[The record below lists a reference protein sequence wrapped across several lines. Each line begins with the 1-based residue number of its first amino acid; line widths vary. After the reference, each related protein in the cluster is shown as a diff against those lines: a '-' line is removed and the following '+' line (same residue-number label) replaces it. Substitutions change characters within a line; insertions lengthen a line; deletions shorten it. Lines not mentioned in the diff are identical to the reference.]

1 MSKIEEREL
10 FFEHIKKIYMQNPN
24 FEVTPDTI
32 YNELSLFNVQDGKQ
46 MRISNDNLINIQAQ
60 LSNDFRKKD
69 KIKCFS
75 NGYFFAIE
83 NRGSYDD
90 KTFYEKM
97 KVSKELPKTSSPS
110 PDRFIEAYKCEEDEI
125 LVFTLTSKLSGT
137 HSNAVLAK
145 TMYLEEHPEKRIE
158 VIDTQSG
165 SIGVALMMLK
175 CNELIEQGKTMD
187 EILNEIEK
195 YKKDIIFFGALDTL
209 ENAIKG
215 GRVNPLAGKVMN
227 ALNLKVIIRIDEGLV
242 KPIDKARGGV
252 NSIKKA
258 LDYVKS
264 HVNDEKEKTIIIAH
278 ANCPE
283 KAHKIK
289 SIIEEDSNFKEVL
302 IASIGPI
309 MGTFTA
315 EGAILVAVL

>member
-1 MSKIEEREL
+1 MKR
-10 FFEHIKKIYMQNPN
+10 HIKIITDGSCDLPKEVIERVNP
-24 FEVTPDTI
+24 DI
-32 YNELSLFNVQDGKQ
+32 IGINV
-46 MRISNDNLINIQAQ
+46 
-60 LSNDFRKKD
+60 
-69 KIKCFS
+69 CF
-75 NGYFFAIE
+75 GEETYIGGVE
-83 NRGSYDD
+83 IDD

-97 KVSKELPKTSSPS
+97 KLSKELPKTSSPS
-110 PDRFIEAYKCEEDEI
+110 PDKFIEAYKCEEDEI

-137 HSNAVLAK
+137 YSNAVLTK
-145 TMYLEEHPEKRIE
+145 TMYLEDHPKKRIE

-187 EILNEIEK
+187 EILIEIEK
-195 YKKDIIFFGALDTL
+195 YKKNIIFFSALDTL

-242 KPIDKARGGV
+242 KPIDKARGSV

-258 LDYVKS
+258 IDYVRT
-264 HVNDEKEKTIIIAH
+264 HVDNEIEKTVIIAH

-283 KAHKIK
+283 KADKIK
-289 SIIEEDSNFKEVL
+289 AIIEENSEFKEIL

-309 MGTFTA
+309 MGTFTS
-315 EGAILVAVL
+315 EGAILVSVL

>member
-1 MSKIEEREL
+1 MKR
-10 FFEHIKKIYMQNPN
+10 HIKIITDGSCDLPKEVIERVNP
-24 FEVTPDTI
+24 DI
-32 YNELSLFNVQDGKQ
+32 IGINV
-46 MRISNDNLINIQAQ
+46 
-60 LSNDFRKKD
+60 
-69 KIKCFS
+69 CF
-75 NGYFFAIE
+75 GEETYIGGVE
-83 NRGSYDD
+83 IDD

-97 KVSKELPKTSSPS
+97 KLSKELPKTSSPS
-110 PDRFIEAYKCEEDEI
+110 PDKFIEAYKCEEDEI

-137 HSNAVLAK
+137 YSNAVLAK
-145 TMYLEEHPEKRIE
+145 TMYLEEYPKKRIE

-175 CNELIEQGKTMD
+175 CNELIEQRKTMD
-187 EILNEIEK
+187 EILIEIEK

-242 KPIDKARGGV
+242 KPIDKARGSV

-258 LDYVKS
+258 IDYVRT
-264 HVNDEKEKTIIIAH
+264 HVDNEIEKTVIIAH

-283 KAHKIK
+283 KADKIK
-289 SIIEEDSNFKEVL
+289 AIIEENSKFKEIL

-309 MGTFTA
+309 MGTFTS
-315 EGAILVAVL
+315 EGAILVSVL

>member
-1 MSKIEEREL
+1 
-10 FFEHIKKIYMQNPN
+10 
-24 FEVTPDTI
+24 
-32 YNELSLFNVQDGKQ
+32 
-46 MRISNDNLINIQAQ
+46 
-60 LSNDFRKKD
+60 
-69 KIKCFS
+69 
-75 NGYFFAIE
+75 
-83 NRGSYDD
+83 
-90 KTFYEKM
+90 M
-97 KVSKELPKTSSPS
+97 KLSKELPKTSSPS

-137 HSNAVLAK
+137 YSNAVLAK

-175 CNELIEQGKTMD
+175 CNELIEQGKNMD
-187 EILNEIEK
+187 EILSEIEK

-242 KPIDKARGGV
+242 KPIDKARGSV

-258 LDYVKS
+258 IDYVRT
-264 HVNDEKEKTIIIAH
+264 HVDNEIEKTVIIAH

-283 KAHKIK
+283 KADKIK
-289 SIIEEDSNFKEVL
+289 AIIEENSKFKEIL

-309 MGTFTA
+309 MGTFTS
-315 EGAILVAVL
+315 EGAILVSVL

>member
-1 MSKIEEREL
+1 MENMLRVGVITSAHGIKGEVKVFPTTDDAKRFKEL
-10 FFEHIKKIYMQNPN
+10 KEVILDTGKEHIPMEIEHVKFFKNMVILKFRGY
-24 FEVTPDTI
+24 
-32 YNELSLFNVQDGKQ
+32 
-46 MRISNDNLINIQAQ
+46 DNI
-60 LSNDFRKKD
+60 
-69 KIKCFS
+69 
-75 NGYFFAIE
+75 
-83 NRGSYDD
+83 
-90 KTFYEKM
+90 
-97 KVSKELPKTSSPS
+97 
-110 PDRFIEAYKCEEDEI
+110 
-125 LVFTLTSKLSGT
+125 
-137 HSNAVLAK
+137 
-145 TMYLEEHPEKRIE
+145 
-158 VIDTQSG
+158 
-165 SIGVALMMLK
+165 
-175 CNELIEQGKTMD
+175 
-187 EILNEIEK
+187 NEIEK
-195 YKKDIIFFGALDTL
+195 YNKDIIFFGALDTL

>member
-1 MSKIEEREL
+1 MKR
-10 FFEHIKKIYMQNPN
+10 HIKIITDGSCDLPK
-24 FEVTPDTI
+24 EVIERVNHDI
-32 YNELSLFNVQDGKQ
+32 IGINV
-46 MRISNDNLINIQAQ
+46 
-60 LSNDFRKKD
+60 
-69 KIKCFS
+69 CF
-75 NGYFFAIE
+75 GEETYIGGVE
-83 NRGSYDD
+83 IDD

-97 KVSKELPKTSSPS
+97 KLSKELPKTSSPS
-110 PDRFIEAYKCEEDEI
+110 PDKFIEAYKCEEDEI

-137 HSNAVLAK
+137 YSNAVLAK
-145 TMYLEEHPEKRIE
+145 TMYLEDHPKKRIE

-187 EILNEIEK
+187 EILIEIEK
-195 YKKDIIFFGALDTL
+195 YKKNIIFFGALDTL

-242 KPIDKARGGV
+242 KPIDKARGSV

-258 LDYVKS
+258 IDYVRT
-264 HVNDEKEKTIIIAH
+264 HVDNEIEKTVIIAH

-283 KAHKIK
+283 KADKIK
-289 SIIEEDSNFKEVL
+289 AIIEENSEFKEIL

-309 MGTFTA
+309 MGTFTS
-315 EGAILVAVL
+315 EGAILVSVL

>member
-1 MSKIEEREL
+1 MKR
-10 FFEHIKKIYMQNPN
+10 HIKIITDGSCDLPKEVIERVNPG
-24 FEVTPDTI
+24 I
-32 YNELSLFNVQDGKQ
+32 IGINV
-46 MRISNDNLINIQAQ
+46 
-60 LSNDFRKKD
+60 
-69 KIKCFS
+69 CF
-75 NGYFFAIE
+75 GE
-83 NRGSYDD
+83 ESYIGGVEIDD

-137 HSNAVLAK
+137 H
-145 TMYLEEHPEKRIE
+145 EKRIE